1 MEKTYWIP
9 VRIVMSAILDV
20 AVSAENENEAA
31 EKMEGLYAES
41 FIENDWVSE
50 FLDLGEVDDL
60 EILGDPIE
68 EENDDLDLDNGSKV

>member
-50 FLDLGEVDDL
+50 FLDLG
-60 EILGDPIE
+60 
-68 EENDDLDLDNGSKV
+68 